1 MLHPEFGLRQRSRSF
16 DRSSCWTL
24 NMEPG
29 GSERMAAGG
38 AINRSNLQRPP
49 PPAFHSQT
57 NLLMNQHTFEDSP
70 PYSLLSD
77 GPSGNL
83 YL

>member
-1 MLHPEFGLRQRSRSF
+1 
-16 DRSSCWTL
+16 
-24 NMEPG
+24 MEPG
-29 GSERMAAGG
+29 GSERMSAGG

-49 PPAFHSQT
+49 PHAFHSQT

-77 GPSGNL
+77 GGSGNYRVFRFGMTNINGL
-83 YL
+83 EM